1 MFRLDFETIK
11 TIHIINRLN
20 VCLQD
25 KKRIARKK
33 AEVKQAELLAA
44 GIDVRDQT
52 NILDEEDNDLL
63 F

>member
-1 MFRLDFETIK
+1 MCSVRNAQSSSITRIPF
-11 TIHIINRLN
+11 
-20 VCLQD
+20 LQD

-33 AEVKQAELLAA
+33 AEVKQAELLAR